1 MSAVPS
7 KRPAPTVEDEVI
19 KQPFE
24 ATSKPLDPLT
34 KGDSESSTAN
44 LIPAPQQKNI
54 EPSEAPLPPENS
66 HGSSTQACDPSQKSL
81 DDDEDR
87 ILSGEEEL
95 SIMKAV
101 AGCDPTQSN
110 NFQSI
115 LEQSLPIPVRFKTLQ
130 LWFHPDK
137 QKYGKE
143 NLSDS
148 ERASKYLNSWREI
161 LGGNKNCNFWIGKG
175 LPIHV
180 EQGLSSYHEE
190 AHQQATAYLKII
202 FNAMLAAPDAPSL
215 QLKENNKDY
224 RHATNKIQLLNAKM
238 KKENANGN
246 IEVDTG
252 KIRLEELTGQWRC
265 ILKKVQDSGIRA
277 EALCRSFHYPEE
289 WAKPLEWL
297 KSAQPGRS
305 STIATPQPTQGPNS
319 LQSHP
324 LPQSNSLQ
332 LWNATGNQIRT
343 ITLSQRMVSRC
354 FRPGFTSNGEEI
366 MAIQRLGFNGARLVT
381 RNTQGMVRLISSGA
395 AGGLPVLK
403 GATDAG
409 VPSFLQGEEE
419 IRELRR
425 RVSSCQG
432 VSGLS
437 FVALGEWKP
446 SKMNLPFI
454 AVGFYHYGKGLDNI
468 EVAMSRSTLKRILSA
483 AEGERLIAQYMTMQQ
498 STSTIKEA
506 LEVMFPGET
515 QKALLS
521 SPNPQQEIEQQI
533 QQLQT
538 QLLQLQLQPQ
548 AQPLQ
553 LQLQPQAEPAA
564 QSEPLHQPQSH
575 LQPMVQYPQL
585 PQHPQPAAP
594 PEPLHQSQSQLQPVA
609 QHPQL
614 HVPQQLQYQQPQQLF
629 TTQPQV
635 QSPGAQYELPQ
646 QFQSNFH
653 TQPQAQPPGVQYPQ
667 GLSQQFRSSFQSQP
681 QVQSPGAQYE
691 LPQQFQSNFHTQLQA
706 QPPGVQYPQG
716 LSQ

>member
-34 KGDSESSTAN
+34 KGDSESATAF
-44 LIPAPQQKNI
+44 LVPATQQKKI

-66 HGSSTQACDPSQKSL
+66 RGSSTKACDPSQKSL

-87 ILSGEEEL
+87 ILSAEEEL

-137 QKYGKE
+137 QKYGKD
-143 NLSDS
+143 NFSDS

-224 RHATNKIQLLNAKM
+224 RHATNEIRLLNSKM
-238 KKENANGN
+238 KKENANAN

-277 EALCRSFHYPEE
+277 QALCQSFHYPEE

-297 KSAQPGRS
+297 ESAQPG
-305 STIATPQPTQGPNS
+305 
-319 LQSHP
+319 
-324 LPQSNSLQ
+324 

-354 FRPGFTSNGEEI
+354 FQPGFTSNGEEI

-381 RNTQGMVRLISSGA
+381 RNAQGMVRLISSGA

-409 VPSFLQGEEE
+409 VPSFLQGEDE
-419 IRELRR
+419 IRELRK
-425 RVSSCQG
+425 RVSSYQG

-506 LEVMFPGET
+506 LEIIYRST
-515 QKALLS
+515 
-521 SPNPQQEIEQQI
+521 
-533 QQLQT
+533 
-538 QLLQLQLQPQ
+538 
-548 AQPLQ
+548 
-553 LQLQPQAEPAA
+553 
-564 QSEPLHQPQSH
+564 
-575 LQPMVQYPQL
+575 
-585 PQHPQPAAP
+585 PQPAAP
-594 PEPLHQSQSQLQPVA
+594 PEPPHQSQSQLQPLA

-629 TTQPQV
+629 KTQPQV
-635 QSPGAQYELPQ
+635 
-646 QFQSNFH
+646 
-653 TQPQAQPPGVQYPQ
+653 QPPGVQYPQ

-681 QVQSPGAQYE
+681 QVLSPGAQYT
-691 LPQQFQSNFHTQLQA
+691 LPQQFQSNFHTQPQA
-706 QPPGVQYPQG
+706 QPPGVQYPLEMTQQMC
-716 LSQ
+716 SQSQLQAQDQELLLKTKAQAQAQWQNNVHR